1 MSAFIPEITLPNG
14 VKIFYKNKEEVDFLY
29 EEMPLYFKNGIELHE
44 GDTVFDVGANIGLF
58 TLLVCQL
65 CNNNANIYAFEPI
78 PATFEAL
85 QRNVQRFNPGKIKVF
100 PCGLSQNSKT
110 MTIAFYP
117 NSTAWSTIY
126 PDDSKEQRNSIKKVV
141 LDNLKD
147 APSFIR
153 WLRWLPPF
161 LRSLVLDNKIEKA
174 FQMEQVTCQL
184 RTVSEIIREHDV
196 QQIDLLKV
204 DVERSELDVL
214 LGIEEQDWQKIKQV
228 VVEVHDLQGRLKT
241 IIDLLEEHGFCEITV
256 EKEPVLKGSNIFVLY
271 ASRHK
276 KIPRFISRNMI
287 NLTI

>member
-1 MSAFIPEITLPNG
+1 MSALIPEITLPNG
-14 VKIFYKNKEEVDFLY
+14 VKIFYQNKEEVDFLY

-44 GDTVFDVGANIGLF
+44 ADTVFDVGANIGLF
-58 TLLVCQL
+58 TLFVCQL

-78 PATFEAL
+78 PATFEVL
-85 QRNVQRFNPGKIKVF
+85 QRNVQRFNPGKIKAF
-100 PCGLSQNSKT
+100 PCGLSKNSKT
-110 MTIAFYP
+110 MTFAFYP
-117 NSTAWSTIY
+117 NCTAWSTIY
-126 PDDSKEQRNSIKKVV
+126 PDDSKQQRNSIKKVV

-161 LRSLVLDNKIEKA
+161 VRSLVLDNKIEKA

-184 RTVSEIIREHDV
+184 RTVSDIIHEHDV

-228 VVEVHDLQGRLKT
+228 VMEVHNLDGRVEKVTALLK
-241 IIDLLEEHGFCEITV
+241 EHGLSEITV
-256 EKEPVLKGSNIFVLY
+256 EQEPFLKGYENFNVY
-271 ASRHK
+271 ALRQKS
-276 KIPRFISRNMI
+276 
-287 NLTI
+287 